1 MRTRDRGPDE
11 NLGIDTNVQKKK
23 KKKGKGFI
31 NRFLV
36 RETRNH
42 FRYFKPRAIE
52 YRGLS
57 RKAGGRLGEQ
67 RGGRW
72 CQTGT
77 GRAGSWGHVPAGKFW
92 TLKASHCLSSSVAF
106 LIFVV
111 PVSTG

>member
-11 NLGIDTNVQKKK
+11 NLGIDTNVQKK

-42 FRYFKPRAIE
+42 FRYFKPRGIE

-67 RGGRW
+67 RGEDGVKRGRDV
-72 CQTGT
+72 QE
-77 GRAGSWGHVPAGKFW
+77 AGDMSLQV
-92 TLKASHCLSSSVAF
+92 SSG
-106 LIFVV
+106 L
-111 PVSTG
+111 